1 MTETAISVER
11 KYDAE
16 LSWWRDALENT
27 VQWHMG
33 KAKTVWGWPCVPNPV
48 SVVRDPEAAVLSIR
62 KEYLARYPGILDLP
76 VERSYGKLLELGS
89 GPLCPAAVFRSQLLV
104 AVDPL
109 MLRYAAI
116 GYPLHRYQAVCL
128 NARVEDLGSLLPSGM
143 FDTIV
148 SHDAIDHMDCFR
160 RVAQQIIW
168 KVPCYEEVCYNEVLS
183 IAELASNPRQGRT
196 PGPGWQ
202 ARSRDPGGWLVGLR
216 RHDSIPG
223 CLPGL
228 PGHLL

>member
-160 RVAQQIIW
+160 RVAQQIKRLARPGATIR
-168 KVPCYEEVCYNEVLS
+168 LS
-183 IAELASNPRQGRT
+183 ITYREPTTTEPLRIADADVESGFADRPLTRIAERRFSDCH
-196 PGPGWQ
+196 
-202 ARSRDPGGWLVGLR
+202 SRVLWGSDAWPV
-216 RHDSIPG
+216 
-223 CLPGL
+223 
-228 PGHLL
+228 